1 MPTRIRNLSN
11 TEEGSVFKDKY
22 FFQYNH
28 SLDRF
33 VLAPA
38 DEVLK
43 ESAEDLDIDDPF
55 VSQLEEELNVE
66 RINVLELDGGS
77 F

>member
-1 MPTRIRNLSN
+1 MPTRIRSLSN
-11 TEEGSVFKDKY
+11 TEEGSVFKDKF

-33 VLAPA
+33 VLTPA

-43 ESAEDLDIDDPF
+43 QSAEDLDIDDPF
-55 VSQLEEELNVE
+55 VSQLEEELNLE
-66 RINVLELDGGS
+66 RLSVIELDGGS